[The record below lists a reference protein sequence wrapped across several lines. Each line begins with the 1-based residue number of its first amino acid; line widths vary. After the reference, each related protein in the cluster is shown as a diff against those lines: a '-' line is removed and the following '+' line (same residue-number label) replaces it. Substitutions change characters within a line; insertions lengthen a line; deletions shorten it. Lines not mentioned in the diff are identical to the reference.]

1 MTTTA
6 NHPKSAPAKQEN
18 PFVSIFFNILLPVI
32 ILNQLTKRLGENGP
46 TIALIIAL
54 AFPVAYALWDWQTR
68 HHKNYISLLGVVNI
82 LLTGGLALLKLEGI
96 WFAVKEAAFPLV
108 LGIGVM
114 GSAFTRKPLM
124 KVITYNL
131 HVLDMPKVDTRLRE
145 LQHEKQFAR
154 HLRLSTHLFASSFFL
169 SSLLN
174 FVLAARIFTEIDRAL
189 PELERSAI
197 LNDQIAQMTWLGF
210 VVIALPLMGFSMVIM
225 WHLLAGIRKL
235 TGLPLAEIL
244 PTEVDP
250 SQQS

>member
-1 MTTTA
+1 MTTET
-6 NHPKSAPAKQEN
+6 HSPKAAPPKQEN

-32 ILNQLTKRLGENGP
+32 VLNQLTKRLGENGP
-46 TIALIIAL
+46 TIALVVAL
-54 AFPVAYALWDWQTR
+54 AFPVAYAMWDWKSR

-96 WFAVKEAAFPLV
+96 WFAVKEAAFPLI

-131 HVLDMPKVDTRLRE
+131 HVLDMSKVDGRLKD
-145 LQHEKQFAR
+145 LGHEQDFAR

-174 FVLAARIFTEIDRAL
+174 FVLAARIFTAIDQAL

-210 VVIALPLMGFSMVIM
+210 VVIAL
-225 WHLLAGIRKL
+225 
-235 TGLPLAEIL
+235 
-244 PTEVDP
+244 
-250 SQQS
+250 